1 MAKILF
7 IDDDPHTLELM
18 EKISQILGHQ
28 AITCPQA
35 DQAVQHVLQDQPDL
49 IMVDVNM
56 QDVNGFEVVRQIRK
70 NTTRSNI
77 PILILSASDPHED
90 TNLALRAGAN
100 GYIAKPLT
108 LAGLSGVVEKY
119 NIHSQTK

>member
-7 IDDDPHTLELM
+7 IDDDTNTLELM

-35 DQAVQHVLQDQPDL
+35 SLAVQYALQDNPDL

-56 QDVNGFEVVRQIRK
+56 QEFNGFDVVRQIRQ
-70 NTTRSNI
+70 NI
-77 PILILSASDPHED
+77 TQFDTPILILSASDPDED
-90 TNLALRAGAN
+90 TNRALIAGAS
-100 GYIAKPLT
+100 GYIPKPLT
-108 LAGLSGVVEKY
+108 IDGLTKVLEKY
-119 NIHSQTK
+119 NNNHH

>member
-7 IDDDPHTLELM
+7 VDDDTNTLELM

-35 DQAVQHVLQDQPDL
+35 DLAVTYALKDNPDL

-56 QDVNGFEVVRQIRK
+56 QEFNGFDVVRQIRQ
-70 NTTRSNI
+70 NTTQLKT
-77 PILILSASDPHED
+77 PILILSASDPDED
-90 TNLALRAGAN
+90 TSLALNAGAS
-100 GYIAKPLT
+100 GYIPKPLT
-108 LAGLSGVVEKY
+108 IDSLSKVLEKY
-119 NIHSQTK
+119 NNHHN